1 MLRLIFGA
9 LMLGP
14 LTTGLRDYSPMTNFF
29 FLLQEKK
36 STPEEKVRPEDEEEK
51 SKVIYYHFCHFYLY
65 FTCEFAYWW
74 MSRGPSTPFKSVR
87 NYMKVNSA
95 KFIFHILI
103 VVQLSVKLIRNLKSG
118 IYVFCACV
126 REIESYLPSEDIY

>member
-51 SKVIYYHFCHFYLY
+51 SKGRIQRHAMEDEHDPP
-65 FTCEFAYWW
+65 E
-74 MSRGPSTPFKSVR
+74 
-87 NYMKVNSA
+87 
-95 KFIFHILI
+95 
-103 VVQLSVKLIRNLKSG
+103 
-118 IYVFCACV
+118 
-126 REIESYLPSEDIY
+126 REDRV